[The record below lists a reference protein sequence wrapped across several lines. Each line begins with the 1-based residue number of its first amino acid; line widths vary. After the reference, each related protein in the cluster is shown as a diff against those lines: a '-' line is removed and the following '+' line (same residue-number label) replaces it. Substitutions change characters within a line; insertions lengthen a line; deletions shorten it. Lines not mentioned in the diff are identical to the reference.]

1 MEALLPRNRRAV
13 LDGLG
18 RILDASGLEE
28 LFSGPDDEA
37 AFLYDLLH
45 DAARGRSSSHY
56 WEVVPTARRRGGTP
70 EYVIDRATVLSAAI
84 GERRRTDLYRLLGV
98 PPLASADVIRGRWLE
113 VAKRHHPDVGGDGAL
128 FRRAKEAYEVLR
140 DDARRM
146 EYERFWLQALGPFER
161 IAPAEEPSVSAATPV
176 AAEPEPEPEPTEP
189 SPRIVEVRE
198 EEPPPV
204 TEPERLDSAPAAL
217 FAAARL
223 LAKRDSLGLHGA
235 GATGIGSLLEQLDKA
250 FSQISLGEIER
261 CIREVDAGV
270 ARLQELQTV
279 LGRIAAMKR
288 QIVV

>member
-1 MEALLPRNRRAV
+1 MCSSDL
-13 LDGLG
+13 
-18 RILDASGLEE
+18 
-28 LFSGPDDEA
+28 

-45 DAARGRSSSHY
+45 DAARGRSSTHY
-56 WEVVPTARRRGGTP
+56 WEVCRTARRRGVTP
-70 EYVIDRATVLSAAI
+70 EYVIDRAAVLSAAI

-98 PPLASADVIRGRWLE
+98 PPLASSEAVRQRWLE

-161 IAPAEEPSVSAATPV
+161 IAPADELSLMAPTPA
-176 AAEPEPEPEPTEP
+176 AAEVEEAPAEPA
-189 SPRIVEVRE
+189 PRMVEVRE

-223 LAKRDSLGLHGA
+223 LAKRDSLGLHAA
-235 GATGIGSLLEQLDKA
+235 GATGIGSLLEQLDRA
-250 FSQISLGEIER
+250 FGQISLAEIER

-270 ARLQELQTV
+270 VRLQELQAV
-279 LGRIAAMKR
+279 LARIAAMKR